1 MKTKKRKWLWWL
13 IGIIAVVVLTVGIA
27 LLAGGINGIRAVGDF
42 ITDQIL
48 GMKWLNAL
56 IGMAFTAMFG
66 ATFMSGHWGQ
76 AIQFFVYDTIKIVVL
91 LCVLI
96 YLISYIQSY
105 FPPERTKKYLVILR
119 VSEQMR
125 SGHCL
130 VRLHHS
136 ALARL
141 FLFLWALL
149 VQGFP
154 AVLRSVS

>member
-1 MKTKKRKWLWWL
+1 METKKRKWLWWL

-105 FPPERTKKYLVILR
+105 IPPERTKKIR
-119 VSEQMR
+119 R
-125 SGHCL
+125 CDGCL
-130 VRLHHS
+130 
-136 ALARL
+136 
-141 FLFLWALL
+141 W
-149 VQGFP
+149 
-154 AVLRSVS
+154 